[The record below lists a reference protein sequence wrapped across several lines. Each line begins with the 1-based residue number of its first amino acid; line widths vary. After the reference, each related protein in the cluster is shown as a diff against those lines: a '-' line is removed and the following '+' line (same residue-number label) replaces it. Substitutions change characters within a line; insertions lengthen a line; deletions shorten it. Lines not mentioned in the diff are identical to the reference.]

1 MYLSS
6 LCIRFYSF
14 RCDCA
19 SYSLPGGEG
28 LITRVNFNQYSNSLS
43 TKNYYHELSNS
54 LLVCVFILEILF
66 SELMGGVNKGEPLW
80 LTL

>member
-1 MYLSS
+1 MGKGSVRVE
-6 LCIRFYSF
+6 I
-14 RCDCA
+14 A
-19 SYSLPGGEG
+19 LPGGG
-28 LITRVNFNQYSNSLS
+28 GGGGGVITRVNFNQYSNSLS